1 MMLVSIDIRRF
12 ESAMA
17 EHPDRRESSDRGRS
31 STSEYGYIGSSTKT
45 GREESVS
52 TWWHFAG
59 FLSEKGRKGD
69 TDDSFK
75 HSYGSG
81 LNEYEEKSKG
91 ALRSGGGLFGDA
103 LSVVH

>member
-31 STSEYGYIGSSTKT
+31 LIRLYRFLHQNRQRG
-45 GREESVS
+45 ESVS

-91 ALRSGGGLFGDA
+91 ALRSGGGLFGAA